1 MILCS
6 QAHFPKEV
14 SALEKDISKYA
25 DKKSKIKAVED
36 IFTKKAL
43 IGDKITL
50 SQEDYNNISALAKKQ
65 IASEKNEKKLKS
77 EITTLKAE
85 KSALISEN
93 SQLKEKFKDSNS
105 INLRLE
111 NAKLKE
117 KNSALE
123 NMIDRVEQ
131 FLKTMGL
138 YEKFQQFIFSKS
150 HERHKHNGELE

>member
-1 MILCS
+1 M
-6 QAHFPKEV
+6 
-14 SALEKDISKYA
+14 
-25 DKKSKIKAVED
+25 
-36 IFTKKAL
+36 
-43 IGDKITL
+43 
-50 SQEDYNNISALAKKQ
+50 AKKQ

-77 EITTLKAE
+77 EITTLKVE
-85 KSALISEN
+85 KSVLISEN
-93 SQLKEKFKDSNS
+93 SQLKEKIKDSNS

-123 NMIDRVEQ
+123 NMLDKVEL

-150 HERHKHNGELE
+150 HERHKHKGELE